1 MNENLNFIIMSYVL
15 KNNIAK
21 QIICDA
27 KIEAIKSVID
37 NIDNNTM
44 ILDTNEIYD
53 LIDKEIKSLFTWLIE
68 ETNSNIE

>member
-21 QIICDA
+21 QMICDA

-44 ILDTNEIYD
+44 ISDINEIYD

>member
-21 QIICDA
+21 QMICDA
-27 KIEAIKSVID
+27 KIKAIASVID
-37 NIDNNTM
+37 NTM
-44 ILDTNEIYD
+44 ISDTNEIYD

-68 ETNSNIE
+68 ETNSNIK

>member
-21 QIICDA
+21 QMMCDA

-37 NIDNNTM
+37 NIDNNIM
-44 ILDTNEIYD
+44 ISDTNEIYD

>member
-21 QIICDA
+21 QMICDA
-27 KIEAIKSVID
+27 KIGAIKSVID

-44 ILDTNEIYD
+44 ISDTNEIYD

>member
-15 KNNIAK
+15 KNNTAK
-21 QIICDA
+21 QMICDA

-44 ILDTNEIYD
+44 ISDTNEIYD

>member
-21 QIICDA
+21 QMMCDA

-44 ILDTNEIYD
+44 ISDTNEIYD
-53 LIDKEIKSLFTWLIE
+53 LIDKEIFTWLIE

>member
-21 QIICDA
+21 QMICDA

-44 ILDTNEIYD
+44 ISDTNEIYD
-53 LIDKEIKSLFTWLIE
+53 LIDKEIKYLFTWLIE

>member
-1 MNENLNFIIMSYVL
+1 MNENLNSIIMSYVL

-21 QIICDA
+21 QMICDA

-44 ILDTNEIYD
+44 ISDTNEIYD
-53 LIDKEIKSLFTWLIE
+53 FIDKEIKSLFTWLIE

>member
-21 QIICDA
+21 QMICDA

-37 NIDNNTM
+37 SIDNNTM
-44 ILDTNEIYD
+44 ISDANEIYD
-53 LIDKEIKSLFTWLIE
+53 LIDKEIKSLFTWLIA
-68 ETNSNIE
+68 NIE

>member
-1 MNENLNFIIMSYVL
+1 MFS

-21 QIICDA
+21 QMICDA

>member
-1 MNENLNFIIMSYVL
+1 MSYVL

-21 QIICDA
+21 QMICDA
-27 KIEAIKSVID
+27 KIKAIASVID

>member
-1 MNENLNFIIMSYVL
+1 MNENLNFIIMSYIL

-21 QIICDA
+21 QMICDA

-44 ILDTNEIYD
+44 ISDTNEIYG

>member
-21 QIICDA
+21 QMICDA

-44 ILDTNEIYD
+44 ISDTNKIYD

>member
-21 QIICDA
+21 QMICDA

-37 NIDNNTM
+37 SIDNNTM

-53 LIDKEIKSLFTWLIE
+53 LIDKEIKSLFTWLIA
-68 ETNSNIE
+68 NIE

>member
-21 QIICDA
+21 QMICDA

-37 NIDNNTM
+37 NIDN
-44 ILDTNEIYD
+44 
-53 LIDKEIKSLFTWLIE
+53 

>member
-15 KNNIAK
+15 KNNITK
-21 QIICDA
+21 QMICDA

-44 ILDTNEIYD
+44 ISDTNAIYD

-68 ETNSNIE
+68 EINSNIE

>member
-1 MNENLNFIIMSYVL
+1 MNENLNFLIMSYVL

-21 QIICDA
+21 QMICDA

-44 ILDTNEIYD
+44 ISDTNEIYD

>member
-1 MNENLNFIIMSYVL
+1 MSYVL

-21 QIICDA
+21 QMICDA

>member
-21 QIICDA
+21 QMICDA

-37 NIDNNTM
+37 NINNNTM
-44 ILDTNEIYD
+44 ISDTEICD

>member
-1 MNENLNFIIMSYVL
+1 MNENLNFIIMNYVL

-21 QIICDA
+21 QMVCDA

-44 ILDTNEIYD
+44 ISDTNKIYD

>member
-21 QIICDA
+21 QMICDA

-44 ILDTNEIYD
+44 ISDTNEIYD
-53 LIDKEIKSLFTWLIE
+53 LIDKEIKFLFTWLIE

>member
-21 QIICDA
+21 QMMCDA

>member
-21 QIICDA
+21 QMICDA

-44 ILDTNEIYD
+44 ISDTNAIYD

>member
-21 QIICDA
+21 QMMCDA
-27 KIEAIKSVID
+27 KIKAIKSVID

>member
-21 QIICDA
+21 QMICDA
-27 KIEAIKSVID
+27 KIEAIKSIID

-44 ILDTNEIYD
+44 ISDTNEIYD
-53 LIDKEIKSLFTWLIE
+53 FIDKEIKSLFTWLIE
-68 ETNSNIE
+68 ETNSNIK

>member
-1 MNENLNFIIMSYVL
+1 MNENLNSIIMSYVL

-21 QIICDA
+21 QMICDA

-44 ILDTNEIYD
+44 ISDTNEIYD

-68 ETNSNIE
+68 ETNSNIK